1 MYEVGV
7 ECGGNTDTLRLLS
20 REASVELR
28 IFMDWTFIEAY
39 FQRGRAAITRSAALD
54 ENTTVAL
61 SSDAN
66 VTVASARVY
75 PMASIWASEAEVRAA
90 PRVYT

>member
-1 MYEVGV
+1 MLNSLNHPHVTKYLHAACRG
-7 ECGGNTDTLRLLS
+7 S
-20 REASVELR
+20 ELR

-66 VTVASARVY
+66 VTVTSARVY